1 MLDVVIT
8 GARIVDGTGRPE
20 FRADLGVS
28 GDRIAIVGDA
38 RDVEAGERID
48 ADGLIA
54 TPGLIDPHSHSD
66 WSILSNPEAV
76 STIRQGVTTEIV
88 GNCGVTYAPLAER
101 DVAPASAA
109 LGAFGFDEPVTWR
122 GFGELIAEVHGRGT
136 SQNLSWF
143 VGQTALRQA
152 AQSRSEE
159 NRTSIASEQ
168 EHLLHDAMEAGA
180 IGFSSGLEYG
190 AGRFS
195 TVDELVGLA
204 RVTARY
210 DGIYA
215 SHIRNRDSALD
226 AAVDEFFAIARAA
239 GRAQLSHLNV
249 RHNTGADAGA
259 WRRAADRV
267 VDERAGGLDVLADMT
282 PYNQGIGFAVGLLP
296 RSVAD
301 NEPARI
307 ARLLRDP
314 EVQEAVRADSDR
326 YWRFVHR
333 GEWQRVRL
341 GVAPATPELEGLSF
355 PDIAGRLGTDEWGAF
370 FEVLAAAGDEVGS
383 VQLLGDLFTD
393 EHLREAIAH
402 DHFLL
407 GVDAYTSRT
416 DGPLAA
422 RTRHPLFYYGHT
434 HFLAHHVLRRHTL
447 ALEEAVRKM
456 TSAVADH
463 FGLRDRGRVREGA
476 FADLVLFDPERLAA
490 TDTTVV
496 THGYADAATDVW
508 VNGIRVVRDA
518 SHTGERP
525 GRHLG
530 RAG

>member
-1 MLDVVIT
+1 MLDFVIT
-8 GARIVDGTGRPE
+8 GARIVDGTGRPA
-20 FRADLGVS
+20 FRADLGIRDDKIVV
-28 GDRIAIVGDA
+28 VGDA
-38 RDVEAGERID
+38 HDVPAAERID
-48 ADGLIA
+48 AEGLVA

-66 WSILSNPEAV
+66 WSVLSNPEAV

-88 GNCGVTYAPLAER
+88 GNCGVTYAPLAQSG
-101 DVAPASAA
+101 VAPASAA
-109 LGAFGFDEPVTWR
+109 LGAFGFEEPVTWR
-122 GFGELIAEVHGRGT
+122 GFGELLAEVHGRGT

-152 AQSRSEE
+152 AESRSEE
-159 NRTSIASEQ
+159 NRKSVAKEQ
-168 EHLLHDAMEAGA
+168 ERLLHEAMEAGA

-195 TVDELVGLA
+195 TTDELVGLA

-210 DGIYA
+210 EGIYA

-226 AAVDEFFAIARAA
+226 AAVDEFFTIARAA

-249 RHNTGADAGA
+249 RYNTGADAGA
-259 WRRAADRV
+259 WRRAAERV
-267 VDERAGGLDVLADMT
+267 GGERTNGLDVLADMT

-296 RSVAD
+296 RFVAD
-301 NEPARI
+301 NEPAQI

-314 EVQEAVRADSDR
+314 EVQRRVRADSDR

-333 GEWQRVRL
+333 GEWRRVRL

-355 PDIAGRLGTDEWGAF
+355 PEIADRLKTDEWGAF
-370 FEVLAAAGDEVGS
+370 FEVLAAAGDDVGG

-393 EHLREAIAH
+393 EHLREAIGH
-402 DHFLL
+402 EHFLL

-422 RTRHPLFYYGHT
+422 RTRHPLFFYGHT
-434 HFLAHHVLRRHTL
+434 HFLAHHVLRQRTL
-447 ALEEAVRKM
+447 TLEDAVRKM

-463 FGLRDRGRVREGA
+463 FELTGRGRLRPGA
-476 FADLVLFDPERLAA
+476 FADLVLFDPERLA
-490 TDTTVV
+490 TVDTTVV
-496 THGYADAATDVW
+496 PLDYADAARDVW
-508 VNGIRVVRDA
+508 VNGVRVVRDA

-525 GRHLG
+525 GRHLS

>member
-8 GARIVDGTGRPE
+8 GAQIIDGTGRPA
-20 FRADLGVS
+20 FPADLGIQ
-28 GDRIAIVGDA
+28 GDRIVMVGDA
-38 RDVEAGERID
+38 QDVPAVERID

-66 WSILSNPEAV
+66 WSVLGNPEAV
-76 STIRQGVTTEIV
+76 STIRQGVTTEVV
-88 GNCGVTYAPLAER
+88 GNCGVTYAPLAEAGI
-101 DVAPASAA
+101 APASAA
-109 LGAFGFDEPVTWR
+109 LGAFGFDEPVAWR
-122 GFGELIAEVHGRGT
+122 SFDELLEEVHGRGT

-152 AQSRSEE
+152 AESRSEE
-159 NRTSIASEQ
+159 SRNSLAAEQ
-168 EHLLHDAMEAGA
+168 EHLLHEAMEAGA

-195 TVDELVGLA
+195 TADELTELA
-204 RVTARY
+204 RIAARY

-249 RHNTGADAGA
+249 RHNTGADEGA
-259 WRRAADRV
+259 WHRAADRV
-267 VDERAGGLDVLADMT
+267 VDERASGLDILADMT

-296 RSVAD
+296 RFVAD

-314 EVQEAVRADSDR
+314 DVQLGVREDSDR

-355 PDIAGRLGTDEWGAF
+355 PEIAGRLGTDEWGAF
-370 FEVLAAAGDEVGS
+370 FEVLAAAGEEVGS

-393 EHLREAIAH
+393 EHLRDAIAH

-416 DGPLAA
+416 DGPLAE
-422 RTRHPLFYYGHT
+422 RTRHPLFFYGHT
-434 HFLAHHVLRRHTL
+434 HFLAHHVARRRTL
-447 ALEEAVRKM
+447 TLEEAVRKM

-463 FGLRDRGRVREGA
+463 FGLTGRGRVRPGA
-476 FADLVLFDPERLAA
+476 FADLVLFDPARLAII
-490 TDTTVV
+490 DTTVV
-496 THGYADAATDVW
+496 PRGYADAARDVW
-508 VNGIRVVRDA
+508 VNGVRVVRDA
-518 SHTGERP
+518 SHTGARP
-525 GRHLG
+525 GRHLR